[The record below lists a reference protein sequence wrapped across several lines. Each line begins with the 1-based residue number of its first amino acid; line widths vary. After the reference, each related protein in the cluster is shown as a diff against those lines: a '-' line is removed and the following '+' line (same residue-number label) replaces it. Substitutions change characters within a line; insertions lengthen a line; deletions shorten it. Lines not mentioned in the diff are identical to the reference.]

1 MQEQNS
7 LTKYRMDNIKA
18 ISRTI
23 HQISILSSD
32 LQTLVIEQGSLLDNV
47 KHNLETASIQV
58 QEGVVQLD
66 KVLCFPLFSSHFFF
80 LGQLGSQT
88 PRKIS
93 LFKSSHHDI
102 SHLHCLGHYYYST
115 TYRFSIAE

>member
-1 MQEQNS
+1 
-7 LTKYRMDNIKA
+7 MDNIKT

-66 KVLCFPLFSSHFFF
+66 KVLYFPLFSSHFF
-80 LGQLGSQT
+80 L
-88 PRKIS
+88 R
-93 LFKSSHHDI
+93 
-102 SHLHCLGHYYYST
+102 
-115 TYRFSIAE
+115 